1 MREMPNVQRATC
13 NQIHMYEY
21 FSTGKAKWVARHSE
35 SHVGMAWLCTVR
47 HSCCD
52 GTNSTQTTHSLWHG
66 RHAGE
71 VTLAPVCGPTWQHD
85 SKFLTYYCQ
94 ILPAMLDV
102 TPKSFSFLIASDV
115 SLPVCSLTPLFLA
128 TCATLF
134 FCRCHPLSAFSILEF
149 SLL

>member
-1 MREMPNVQRATC
+1 MQPNSYVRVFFYRQSEVSRETQRIAC
-13 NQIHMYEY
+13 
-21 FSTGKAKWVARHSE
+21 RHG
-35 SHVGMAWLCTVR
+35 VTFCTVR

-134 FCRCHPLSAFSILEF
+134 FCRCHPLSAFSILQF
-149 SLL
+149 SLLQQF